1 MKNLRHLMLYVLLF
15 GQVCPPG
22 LALADEAPQGQATTE
37 VENWKSE
44 ISANN
49 QRIRA
54 VQDQILGLKTVFRAE
69 TIHLRAA
76 RAKYREDPVA
86 NRRYL
91 QGETAASLTEI
102 ANQTADVLAQRE
114 IVLLGAV
121 EIERKAQ
128 ERAASYRAEGEQL
141 DRTLPDRQT
150 RLAMLQAEND
160 KLKDAFAQSPS
171 DRDMERKLR
180 AAYREET
187 RQRRDIEFDLRRT
200 RLLTAAATKLDGAAG
215 KVARLYDGLE
225 GAFDSVEAVHA
236 DCRKNAAL
244 LVELMEM
251 EETIDAF
258 TGGGD
263 MGSLLAEV
271 GAITNMTNELS
282 GAIADT
288 MDALMESNPDDALG
302 GPLPSVDSGF
312 DRWLNDRQR

>member
-1 MKNLRHLMLYVLLF
+1 MKKLRLLTMYVLLL
-15 GQVCPPG
+15 GQLYQPG
-22 LALADEAPQGQATTE
+22 LSLADEAPQGQATTE

-44 ISANN
+44 IAASNR
-49 QRIRA
+49 RIRA
-54 VQDQILGLKTVFRAE
+54 VQDQILSLKTAFRAE

-76 RAKYREDPVA
+76 RAKYREDPAA

-114 IVLLGAV
+114 VVLLGALD
-121 EIERKAQ
+121 IERKAQ

-141 DRTLPDRQT
+141 DRTLPDRQIQ
-150 RLAMLQAEND
+150 LAMLRAEND
-160 KLKDAFAQSPS
+160 KLKDAFAQSPA
-171 DRDMERKLR
+171 DRDLERKLR
-180 AAYREET
+180 AVYREET
-187 RQRRDIEFDLRRT
+187 RQKRDIEFDLRRT
-200 RLLTAAATKLDGAAG
+200 RLLSAAATKLDGAAA
-215 KVARLYDGLE
+215 KVGRLYDGLE

-251 EETIDAF
+251 EDTIDAF

-271 GAITNMTNELS
+271 GAITDMTNELN

-288 MDALMESNPDDALG
+288 MDALMEPSPDDALG
-302 GPLPSVDSGF
+302 GPLPPVDSGF